1 MKISDS
7 NRISSSIVMEP
18 TKNTNPISVGTSNKQ
33 GYIVAEIHRGTNEL
47 EDYTIHH
54 SRRSVRRA
62 LENLWNTFYFDS
74 CEFND
79 WELEKLPNGFTN
91 GYTDYVVM
99 SPEEFH
105 SIEYAAI
112 SLTCFCSLISLT
124 VPFEI
129 PAAKPSMISLLEE
142 LVVVNSSM
150 FTLGFLDLSISM

>member
-62 LENLWNTFYFDS
+62 LEKLWNTFYFDS

-105 SIEYAAI
+105 SRGWRIE
-112 SLTCFCSLISLT
+112 
-124 VPFEI
+124 
-129 PAAKPSMISLLEE
+129 
-142 LVVVNSSM
+142 
-150 FTLGFLDLSISM
+150 